1 MDDSQR
7 NRWDLKGGLSVDG
20 CFKHSQTFLT
30 FTLSVYFKLLDIE
43 LNFEFIFTNKRG

>member
-1 MDDSQR
+1 MDDYQK
-7 NRWDLKGGLSVDG
+7 NRWGLKGGLSVDG

-30 FTLSVYFKLLDIE
+30 FTLNVYFKLHDNE